1 MKDVKKISLSKYFP
15 PFFKG
20 GCPKGGWVLLLIFA
34 IGLLL
39 RTYNFNWDQ
48 SQHLHPDERQITMVA
63 MNILFPKELTFFNL
77 FNPESSLNPKFFAYG
92 SFPIYFLKFSANL
105 FSVFT
110 PQISSY
116 DQINLFGRLISAIF
130 DSFTILIV
138 YQITWLLFS
147 SHKKSLFAASFYALA
162 VLPIQLSHFYA
173 VDTLLTFFIS
183 LTLYLSILLYR
194 NFNLKKSILCGVA
207 FGLALATKISA
218 TVLLVSFFFS
228 FFIETLLSLKK
239 EIFSQEISF
248 FKKIKKYLTSILNP
262 KFWIKNR
269 IFKFK
274 KIFFYSLLIILFSI
288 ITFIIFEPFAIF
300 DFSTFWRQINEQ
312 NAMTKN
318 AFVFPYTLQYVGTL
332 PYWYQIKNIFFWG
345 LGPAFG
351 LVSFIGFFLTFK
363 KLIKGLITPGNE
375 SSEGGQLIILSF
387 FIAYFFTV
395 GCFAIKFMRYCLPL
409 YPILAIFSSSIL
421 DNFKK
426 PFINIIFFINLFWL
440 FAFINIYNA
449 PNTRV
454 SATKWINQNIPEG
467 STILREHWDDGLPLG
482 YGNYNLVDLPLYD
495 SDDIHT
501 KWPSIYNHLS
511 SADYLIIA
519 SNRLYVPL
527 QKLTDCNNL
536 PQGYCY
542 TKTAKY
548 YQDLFSGELGYT
560 KVTEFTSYP
569 SFLGLEINDQ
579 SADESFTVY
588 DHPKVM
594 IFKKND

>member
-1 MKDVKKISLSKYFP
+1 MKIIAKVKSSFKYP
-15 PFFKG
+15 QTI
-20 GCPKGGWVLLLIFA
+20 LLVIFS

-48 SQHLHPDERQITMVA
+48 GHHLHPDERQITMVA
-63 MNILFPKELTFFNL
+63 MDILFPKKLTLSNL
-77 FNPESSLNPKFFAYG
+77 FNPDSSLNPKFFAYG
-92 SFPIYFLKFSANL
+92 SLPIYFLKFSANL
-105 FSVFT
+105 FSVFDH
-110 PQISSY
+110 QLLSY

-130 DSFTILIV
+130 DSFTIIIV
-138 YQITWLLFS
+138 YQITKLLFS
-147 SHKKSLFAASFYALA
+147 SNKKSLFAAGFYSLS

-173 VDTLLTFFIS
+173 VDTLLTFFVS
-183 LTLYLSILLYR
+183 LTLYFSILLYR
-194 NFNLKKSILCGVA
+194 NFNIKNSILCGIS
-207 FGLALATKISA
+207 FGLALATKVSA

-248 FKKIKKYLTSILNP
+248 FKKIKKYLSSLFNP

-269 IFKFK
+269 LLKFK
-274 KIFFYSLLIILFSI
+274 KIFFYSLLIVISCI
-288 ITFIIFEPFAIF
+288 ITFVICEPFAIF
-300 DFSTFWRQINEQ
+300 DFPTFWKQINEQ
-312 NAMTKN
+312 NAMTHN
-318 AFVFPYTLQYVGTL
+318 AFVFPYTLQYVETI
-332 PYWYQIKNIFFWG
+332 PYWYQIKNILLWG

-351 LVSFIGFFLTFK
+351 LLSFIGFFLAFK
-363 KLIKGLITPGNE
+363 KLVKGLITPGNE
-375 SSEGGQLIILSF
+375 SSEGGQLIVLSF
-387 FIAYFFTV
+387 FIAYFLTV

-421 DNFKK
+421 DSFKK
-426 PFINIIFFINLFWL
+426 PFIKIIFLANLFWL
-440 FAFINIYNA
+440 FAFINIYNV

-454 SATKWINQNIPEG
+454 SATSWINQNIPEG

-482 YGNYNLVDLPLYD
+482 YTSYNLIDLPLYD
-495 SDDIHT
+495 SDDTPT
-501 KWPSIYNHLS
+501 KWPTISNHLL

-519 SNRLYVPL
+519 SNRLYIPL

-548 YQDLFSGELGYT
+548 YQNLFSGELGYT
-560 KVTEFTSYP
+560 KVAEFTANP
-569 SFLGLEINDQ
+569 SFFGLEINDQ

-588 DHPKVM
+588 DHPRVI
-594 IFKKND
+594 IFKNNKQKSNEIK